1 MGRHAGS
8 AHAFAEDIPFVSTQ
22 QPSAVDLAHINWEQ
36 RVRGDEERT
45 FIAEIRKNGGGENN
59 SNYLRYADFLETQG
73 TEADTAKA
81 ELIRDMCALGSARTL
96 SSDERARAKHYDSL
110 RAAEEIGRRLAPFS
124 YGRDTNVRLRN
135 GLIDEITISGSGE
148 GAGLVASVAKAHPI
162 RKLHVLECSKS
173 IASMLTDAKVMEG
186 VEELTL
192 RGVDPDVASLGHLA
206 PKLHTLTCHPLDA
219 APVCGYKGT
228 HFVREL
234 NVIGCLPDRHE
245 ERRRWKLIGE
255 YVRIDAVSASYRFGP
270 YSFLNRFV
278 QPGITTSLDINA
290 NIDENGIETLKELAP
305 SLERLTIR
313 GYSLSSE
320 DFADIFSTRF
330 PKLRELTL
338 SHSNADSLC
347 VEALIS
353 SGTSHNLEVV
363 SFEGT
368 HIQESGMELLD
379 SGRNFPKLLSI
390 TVR

>member
-8 AHAFAEDIPFVSTQ
+8 AHAVAEEIPFVWTP
-22 QPSAVDLAHINWEQ
+22 QPSSADVTRINWEQ
-36 RVRGDEERT
+36 RVRGDDERR
-45 FIAEIRKNGGGENN
+45 FIAEIRKHGCGENN
-59 SNYLRYADFLETQG
+59 INYLRYADFLQTQG
-73 TEADTAKA
+73 TEADIAKA
-81 ELIRDMCALGSARTL
+81 ELIRDMSALGSATKL
-96 SSDERARAKHYDSL
+96 SSDERARARHYNSL
-110 RAAEEIGRRLAPFS
+110 HATKEISRRIAPFH
-124 YGRDTNVRLRN
+124 YGRDANVRLRN
-135 GLIDEITISGSGE
+135 GLIDEITISGTGE
-148 GAGLVASVAKAHPI
+148 GAALVASVAKAHPI
-162 RKLHVLECSKS
+162 RKLHVLESGKS

-186 VEELTL
+186 VEELTVC
-192 RGVDPDVASLGHLA
+192 GADPDVASLGHMA

-219 APVCGYKGT
+219 AAVCGYKET
-228 HFVREL
+228 RFVREL
-234 NVIGCLPDRHE
+234 NIVGCLPEGHE
-245 ERRRWKLIGE
+245 DTRTWKLIGQH
-255 YVRIDAVSASYRFGP
+255 VRIDAISASYRFGP